1 MKLEFERYGLNKF
14 RKITGFFEL
23 LGGIGTTLGLFYPV
37 IYQISTLGLSILM
50 IMGLVVRIKLK
61 DKLIEAL
68 PALIL
73 AALNSYLFFLT
84 F

>member
-1 MKLEFERYGLNKF
+1 MKLEFERYGLRKY

-23 LGGIGTTLGLFYPV
+23 LGGIGSAVGLFYPIV
-37 IYQISTLGLSILM
+37 YQTSTLGLSILM
-50 IMGLVVRIKLK
+50 IMGLIVRIRLK
-61 DKLIEAL
+61 DKFLEAL

>member
-1 MKLEFERYGLNKF
+1 MKLEFERYGLRRY

-23 LGGIGTTLGLFYPV
+23 LGGVGSTVGLFFPI

-50 IMGLVVRIKLK
+50 IMGLIVRIRLK
-61 DKLIEAL
+61 DRLMEAL

-73 AALNSYLFFLT
+73 AALNSYLFFLS